1 VNTDKNINEYMTKG
15 RVEKARSGS
24 YSGGRIPYG
33 YSVSDGKLVIEK
45 AEACVVRM
53 IFAMRESGGTYKGI
67 AEKLKDMG
75 IVSRGGKPMIFTTV
89 KSILGNRKTYE
100 GYYRYGE
107 MEWVKGEHEAILR

>member
-1 VNTDKNINEYMTKG
+1 MNSDKNINEYTTKG
-15 RVEKARSGS
+15 RVEKASSGG
-24 YSGGRIPYG
+24 YSGGRVPYG
-33 YSVSDGKLVIEK
+33 YSVSDGKYVIEK

-100 GYYRYGE
+100 GFYKYGNG
-107 MEWVKGEHEAILR
+107 EWVQGQQEAIL